1 MDELLRRIEQRQ
13 AVVGVIGLGYVGL
26 PLAVEFAQAGFL
38 VVGFDIDNARVAAL
52 NAGVCHIPD
61 VDGDVL
67 RQLVQQGKLRATDDF
82 DQLAGVDTIS
92 ICVPTPLRKTK
103 DPDISYVVNA
113 TEQIAKGLHTGQ
125 MIVLESTTY
134 PGTTAEL
141 VLPILESTGLV
152 AGSDFFLAFSPER
165 IDPGNKDYM
174 LRNTPKV
181 IGGYTAQCTHVAVA
195 RYGTIVNQVVEVS
208 STMVAELVKL
218 LENTY
223 RAVNIG
229 LANELA
235 QMANVLG
242 IDVWEVIRAAATKP
256 FGFVPFYPGP
266 GLGGHCIPIDPHY
279 LAWKLRSLNY
289 RARFIE
295 LASEV
300 NGEMP
305 QFVVEQITEA
315 LNEQAKCVKGAY
327 ILVLG
332 VAYKRNVG
340 DVRESPALD
349 VMDLL
354 WKRHAIVSYSDPY
367 VPDLTLP
374 HVELHAQPLT
384 LELIEAADC
393 VVILTDHASV
403 DYGWVLQHAKLVVD
417 TRNVTGMLPGGEHA
431 WRLGRPGRMALPGAH
446 TAATYAASLDSA
458 PQARWGLKSLSETPP
473 P

>member
-1 MDELLRRIEQRQ
+1 M
-13 AVVGVIGLGYVGL
+13 
-26 PLAVEFAQAGFL
+26 
-38 VVGFDIDNARVAAL
+38 
-52 NAGVCHIPD
+52 
-61 VDGDVL
+61 
-67 RQLVQQGKLRATDDF
+67 
-82 DQLAGVDTIS
+82 
-92 ICVPTPLRKTK
+92 
-103 DPDISYVVNA
+103 
-113 TEQIAKGLHTGQ
+113 
-125 MIVLESTTY
+125 
-134 PGTTAEL
+134 
-141 VLPILESTGLV
+141 PILESTGLV
-152 AGSDFFLAFSPER
+152 AGSDFFLAFSPEC
-165 IDPGNKDYM
+165 IDPGDKDYM

-195 RYGTIVNQVVEVS
+195 LYGTIVNQVVEVS

-340 DVRESPALD
+340 DVPTMPVLITAGYCNMRNSSWIHATSLACYPAVNMRGAWAGLG
-349 VMDLL
+349 VWLSLERTLQRPMLH
-354 WKRHAIVSYSDPY
+354 RSIV
-367 VPDLTLP
+367 LP
-374 HVELHAQPLT
+374 RR
-384 LELIEAADC
+384 DG
-393 VVILTDHASV
+393 D
-403 DYGWVLQHAKLVVD
+403 
-417 TRNVTGMLPGGEHA
+417 
-431 WRLGRPGRMALPGAH
+431 
-446 TAATYAASLDSA
+446 
-458 PQARWGLKSLSETPP
+458 
-473 P
+473 